1 MRDVFIKRF
10 TELAHKDKNLILI
23 TGDLG
28 FGVLDDFE
36 KELPKQY
43 INVGVAEQNMTSIA
57 AGLALE
63 GKTVFT
69 YSIANFPTLRC
80 LEQIRNDACYHNLN
94 VNVVSIGGGFS
105 YGALGASHHATE
117 DLAILRALPN
127 MTSVAPTDN
136 WEVLNA
142 TDALVNKQG
151 PGFLRLDK
159 DTPGF
164 IENDGEI
171 FELGKARV
179 TREGSD
185 ITFIVAGGI
194 MTEVIKAADILAE
207 KGIEARIVSMHTI
220 SSMDRDVIRNAALQ
234 TGGIVTVEEHNR
246 NGGLGGAVAEI
257 CMDENIRPDTFIR
270 MGLNGK
276 FTEEVGDQ
284 YYLRNLCG
292 LDAASI
298 AQTVL
303 ANKDKARMQA

>member
-1 MRDVFIKRF
+1 
-10 TELAHKDKNLILI
+10 
-23 TGDLG
+23 
-28 FGVLDDFE
+28 
-36 KELPKQY
+36 
-43 INVGVAEQNMTSIA
+43 
-57 AGLALE
+57 
-63 GKTVFT
+63 
-69 YSIANFPTLRC
+69 
-80 LEQIRNDACYHNLN
+80 
-94 VNVVSIGGGFS
+94 
-105 YGALGASHHATE
+105 
-117 DLAILRALPN
+117 
-127 MTSVAPTDN
+127 
-136 WEVLNA
+136 
-142 TDALVNKQG
+142 
-151 PGFLRLDK
+151 
-159 DTPGF
+159 
-164 IENDGEI
+164 
-171 FELGKARV
+171 
-179 TREGSD
+179 
-185 ITFIVAGGI
+185 

-220 SSMDRDVIRNAALQ
+220 SSMDRDAIRSAALQ